1 MAQFTG
7 TVGATPHDV
16 IVPEGAAREAAQR
29 QLAAR
34 LERLPMTATHRKAR
48 VVVGFATFF
57 DGFDALAIA
66 FVMPVIAGL
75 WHLTPQQTGLLISGA
90 YVGQILGA
98 LFFPWVAEQF
108 GRLRSTAYSASVF
121 GLASLGCAFAFNLPS
136 LLVARFVQGCGLGG
150 EVPVASAYINE
161 IARAPSRGRFFLM
174 YEASFAVGY
183 LGAASVGVFLIPT
196 LGWQSIFVIGALPAI
211 IAAVMRRL
219 LPESPRWLAGKGRVG
234 EAEAIVA
241 GMESQAAAKLGHAL
255 PAPDAS
261 RVPPPPAQRTRL
273 GELFVGPYLRRTL
286 VVWSLWFCNFFATQS
301 LNTWL
306 PTLYRTQF
314 HLSVQQS
321 LRLAFIGHFFSIGSV
336 IVVALL
342 LDRIGRRSWFAGA
355 MALGG
360 IILVVLAATG
370 TADPILVMVLATAA
384 VICLST
390 CSVSLYVYTPE
401 LYPTR
406 MRALGCG
413 GGATVRNIAGSLGP
427 TLVGV
432 VLAGYGVSSVF
443 LMLGVVPIVAGVIV
457 ALFGIETKGRVLEE
471 ISP

>member
-1 MAQFTG
+1 MAQVTAAG
-7 TVGATPHDV
+7 TTPRDMV
-16 IVPEGAAREAAQR
+16 VPEGAAREAAQR

-34 LERLPMTATHRKAR
+34 MERLPTTATHIKSRI
-48 VVVGFATFF
+48 VVGFATFF

-66 FVMPVIAGL
+66 FVLPVIGGL
-75 WHLTPQQTGLLISGA
+75 WHLRPPQIGMLISGA

-108 GRLRSTAYSASVF
+108 GRLRSVAYSAGLF
-121 GLASLGCAFAFNLPS
+121 GLASLGCAFAYSLPS

-161 IARAPSRGRFFLM
+161 IARAPTRGRFFLM

-183 LGAASVGVFLIPT
+183 LGAASVGVFLIPSF
-196 LGWQSIFVIGALPAI
+196 GWQSIFVIGAIPAA

-219 LPESPRWLAGKGRVG
+219 LPESPRWLAGKGRIG
-234 EAEAIVA
+234 EADAIVA
-241 GMESQAAAKLGHAL
+241 GMEREAVAKLGHPL
-255 PAPDAS
+255 PAPDVS
-261 RVPPPPAQRTRL
+261 TVPPPPTQKTRVR
-273 GELFVGPYLRRTL
+273 ELFAGPYLRRTF
-286 VVWSLWFCNFFATQS
+286 VVWTLWFCNFFATQS

-321 LRLAFIGHFFSIGSV
+321 LQLAFVGHFFSIGSA
-336 IVVALL
+336 ILVALL
-342 LDRIGRRSWFAGA
+342 LDRTGRRPWFTGA

-360 IILVVLAATG
+360 IILIALAGTG
-370 TADPILVMVLATAA
+370 TKDAIVVMVLATAA
-384 VICLST
+384 VLFLST

-413 GGATVRNIAGSLGP
+413 AGATVRNIAGTLGP
-427 TLVGV
+427 TLLGI
-432 VLAGYGVSSVF
+432 VLAGYGVSAVF
-443 LMLGVVPIVAGVIV
+443 LMLGVVPLVASVVV